1 MNEYINKRYGAK
13 ELEDELKSLIQ
24 KYNKLKDT
32 YLIVYSSAI
41 GKPIPDLSLSMD
53 DYYII
58 FDVLR
63 NIEDKKIDFYIET
76 PGGSG
81 EAAEEIVRFLRS
93 KFDDISFVVSGEA
106 KSAGTLIVLSGDEIY
121 MTESGALGPIDA
133 QIKIGRSF
141 ISAFDYVEW
150 VTEKRNEAE
159 KTGKL
164 NPFDATMVAQ
174 ISPGELSG
182 VQHSLSFAKDLV
194 VEWLQNYKFKNWN
207 RTETRNV
214 EVTKEMK
221 TQRANEIVGD
231 LINHGKWRSHGRS
244 LKISDLH
251 EIGLKI
257 HRIDDN
263 KDLSEIVYRI
273 QTVIRMLYNSTS
285 SYKIFATKDNKLF
298 KQAVQAGV
306 TKKIPKTQQQKVI
319 DVVDLDV
326 KCPKCGN
333 KYELY
338 AKFIPN
344 KKIDEEL
351 KSKGKVPFPSNNKI
365 TCDCGFQI
373 DLTGIRNEIET
384 KVGRKFQF

>member
-1 MNEYINKRYGAK
+1 MSLMNEYINKRYGAK

-231 LINHGKWRSHGRS
+231 LIN
-244 LKISDLH
+244 
-251 EIGLKI
+251 
-257 HRIDDN
+257 
-263 KDLSEIVYRI
+263 EIVPLLVET
-273 QTVIRMLYNSTS
+273 QTTVI
-285 SYKIFATKDNKLF
+285 
-298 KQAVQAGV
+298 
-306 TKKIPKTQQQKVI
+306 
-319 DVVDLDV
+319 
-326 KCPKCGN
+326 
-333 KYELY
+333 
-338 AKFIPN
+338 
-344 KKIDEEL
+344 
-351 KSKGKVPFPSNNKI
+351 
-365 TCDCGFQI
+365 
-373 DLTGIRNEIET
+373 
-384 KVGRKFQF
+384 

>member
-231 LINHGKWRSHGRS
+231 LIN
-244 LKISDLH
+244 
-251 EIGLKI
+251 
-257 HRIDDN
+257 
-263 KDLSEIVYRI
+263 EIVPLLVET
-273 QTVIRMLYNSTS
+273 QTTVI
-285 SYKIFATKDNKLF
+285 
-298 KQAVQAGV
+298 
-306 TKKIPKTQQQKVI
+306 
-319 DVVDLDV
+319 
-326 KCPKCGN
+326 
-333 KYELY
+333 
-338 AKFIPN
+338 
-344 KKIDEEL
+344 
-351 KSKGKVPFPSNNKI
+351 
-365 TCDCGFQI
+365 
-373 DLTGIRNEIET
+373 
-384 KVGRKFQF
+384 